1 MPICLAA
8 ARERSTIR
16 FILGLILSFTFTTT
30 LLPFFTFVTLNQV
43 PILYWLLAQVNFF
56 WLKISP
62 LAVLRPLKLSLYQ
75 LAMPVFCVTGVFTGC
90 AKPRKHTIK
99 KKNKQ
104 LTSLQGIIVKYGC
117 SFIGIAIFKN
127 MNKIEKKFLAA
138 TILLSSIYSCAPKLT
153 EVPKNEY
160 GLQVINNNRFY
171 KQSVKMD
178 SSHRMVALDK
188 ILNPTITAFYY
199 ATINNFTKQ
208 VLYKNPKAYL
218 RLEAANAIKKVQD
231 TLLTLG
237 YDIKIFDSY
246 RPYTVTKKM
255 WEIVP
260 DDRYAAN
267 PANGSG
273 HNRGVAIDLTLINT
287 KTGNELEMPTPY
299 DSFSD
304 TAHHNFMQLPK
315 DILKNRAL
323 LKNTMEQYG
332 FVALDTEWWHYYL
345 PQPKRYEL
353 LDLSFKQMKRVV
365 RFK

>member
-1 MPICLAA
+1 MALIEKN
-8 ARERSTIR
+8 ERSFMGMAI
-16 FILGLILSFTFTTT
+16 
-30 LLPFFTFVTLNQV
+30 
-43 PILYWLLAQVNFF
+43 
-56 WLKISP
+56 
-62 LAVLRPLKLSLYQ
+62 
-75 LAMPVFCVTGVFTGC
+75 
-90 AKPRKHTIK
+90 IK
-99 KKNKQ
+99 Y
-104 LTSLQGIIVKYGC
+104 ID
-117 SFIGIAIFKN
+117 
-127 MNKIEKKFLAA
+127 KIEKKFLAA
-138 TILLSSIYSCAPKLT
+138 VFLLSTVYSCTPKLT
-153 EVPKNEY
+153 EIPKNEF
-160 GLQVINNNRFY
+160 GLQVIDKNRFY
-171 KQSVKMD
+171 KQSIKTD

-188 ILNPTITAFYY
+188 VLNPTITAFYY
-199 ATINNFTKQ
+199 ATTNNFTKQ

-231 TLLTLG
+231 TLFTLG

-273 HNRGVAIDLTLINT
+273 HNRGVAIDLTLIEIR
-287 KTGNELEMPTPY
+287 TGNEVAMPTPY

-304 TAHHNFMQLPK
+304 TAHHDFMQLPK
-315 DILKNRAL
+315 NILQNRAL

-353 LDLSFKQMKRVV
+353 LDLSFKQMKRLT
-365 RFK
+365 K